1 MIPFFGLIVIGC
13 LVGAYFTRGWTR
25 AMFILLLVAVIQ
37 LKSMAIAMKIFS
49 ATAIVIVIVYFMML
63 RTKKKKSR

>member
-1 MIPFFGLIVIGC
+1 MIPFFGLIVIAC

-25 AMFILLLVAVIQ
+25 AMLILLLVAIIQ

-49 ATAIVIVIVYFMML
+49 VTAIVIVIVYFVML
-63 RTKKKKSR
+63 RTKKKK